1 MMETDKRQTL
11 VRLLG
16 LLKTKRLAFFV
27 GLFGVAIT
35 STAERLY
42 VAYIIK
48 SFTDSITGQD
58 LGYLRGTIINWFLF
72 YLIII
77 GPTLLFLFTWRSAI
91 IHITTNIR
99 QMLFK
104 HLQRLPIGYH
114 ELHHSGEAMS
124 TMTNDVTDTEQAYQQ
139 DLLTLVQSS
148 IQGLSAVIFMLVL
161 EWRLALLI
169 IFSGLAPLIINS
181 LFAKPLRRVGDE
193 IQAKLGIMSERLSDL
208 LAGFQVIRTFN
219 LVDWIIDRFSQAN
232 QDVLSVSMR
241 RVQLEAFL
249 SSGNDLA
256 GSLFFVPFFVGSYFV
271 LTGHT
276 TFGILI
282 ALVQLNNQVS
292 YFVFSLGG
300 TISRIQS
307 SLAAA
312 DRIFT
317 ILDSPPEPERYDPWG
332 VRNISPKTISDAAYI
347 DFKDVE
353 FSYNNQPVLKGV
365 SFQLDQGQVAAIVGP
380 SGGGKTTIFKLLMGC
395 YPIKSGTILIS
406 GKSVS
411 YTRLIELRNLL
422 AYVPQD
428 AYLYSGTII
437 DNIRYGKPG
446 ASDEQVIAVA
456 KAANAHDFILTLP
469 SGYLTLVGE
478 RGAKLSGGQRQ
489 RIAIA
494 RALLKDSP
502 ILLLDEATSALDSE
516 SEQLVQEALNI
527 LMKGRTTIA
536 IAHRL
541 STIEN
546 ADVIFVLDQ
555 GRVVEQGK
563 HIDLLARGGLYHD
576 LYEMQFKQ
584 NQPVK

>member
-1 MMETDKRQTL
+1 MKTEKRQTL
-11 VRLLG
+11 MRLLD
-16 LLKTKRLAFFV
+16 LLKTKRLAFLV

-48 SFTDSITGQD
+48 SSIDSITGQD
-58 LGYLRGTIINWFLF
+58 MGLLRGTIINWFLF
-72 YLIII
+72 TLIII

-99 QMLFK
+99 QTLFM

-124 TMTNDVTDTEQAYQQ
+124 IMTNDVTATEQAYQQ

-161 EWRLALLI
+161 EWRLALLF

-193 IQAKLGIMSERLSDL
+193 IQAKLGIMSIRLSDL

-232 QDVLSVSMR
+232 QDVLSTSMK

-249 SSGNDLA
+249 SSGNDLS
-256 GSLFFVPFFVGSYFV
+256 GSLFFVPIFVGSYFV

-282 ALVQLNNQVS
+282 ALLQLNNQVG

-300 TISRIQS
+300 TISRLQS

-317 ILDSPPEPERYDPWG
+317 ILDSPPEPERYEQLG
-332 VRNISPKTISDAAYI
+332 GRSISPKTISEAAYI
-347 DFKDVE
+347 DFKDVG
-353 FSYNNQPVLKGV
+353 FSYDNQPVLKGV
-365 SFQLDQGQVAAIVGP
+365 SFQLDQGHVAAIVGP
-380 SGGGKTTIFKLLMGC
+380 SGGGKSTIFKLLMGC
-395 YPIKSGTILIS
+395 YPIKSGAIIVS
-406 GKSVS
+406 GKSIS
-411 YTRLIELRNLL
+411 HTRLTELRSLL

-437 DNIRYGKPG
+437 DNIRYGKPE

-546 ADVIFVLDQ
+546 ADIIFVLDH
-555 GRVVEQGK
+555 GKVVEHGK
-563 HIDLLARGGLYHD
+563 HIDLLAKGGLYHD
-576 LYEMQFKQ
+576 LYEIQFKQ
-584 NQPVK
+584 NLPVK